1 MVFVAHSVVNTADP
15 AAGSTDA
22 AGASA
27 TATGGSVNIRGD
39 DNDEDVLE
47 SFTTE
52 ERRDISNMARDPNI
66 YDKFVGSIAPTVHGH
81 VDIKRAVALML
92 FGGVHKE
99 TSEKINLRGDIN
111 VLVVGDPSCA
121 KSQFLKYVSTFLPR
135 AVYTSGKSSSAAGLT
150 ATVAKDIETGEFCI
164 EAGALML
171 ADNGICCIDEF
182 DKMDAKDQV
191 AIHEAMEQ
199 QTISMTKAGIQATL
213 NARTSILAA
222 ANPVGGRY
230 DRSKKL
236 KHNLSLPAPILSR
249 FDLVHVMID
258 EPDEFRD
265 YALARHIVSLHQR
278 RENAVTADYALPQ
291 LQRYIRYARTIRPKL
306 TPEAQKEVVEAYVRL
321 RQGDSQPGSQAAYRI
336 TVRQLE
342 ALVRLSEALARV
354 HCRKDVLPAHV
365 REARRLLSESIIA
378 VEARDVTLEQGD
390 GFDDDVDDYGPV
402 LPDGWYEAHG
412 RSRPDEANGADGA
425 DAMDA
430 DGDAGADADAG
441 EDADADAADAPAS
454 PPAPARKATATVA
467 FDKFQQV
474 RNALVGH
481 IRRKE
486 MEDGGVEG
494 AGVAQVDLTNW
505 YIGEVANTRGIA
517 DTKELLAELKLVRT
531 IIGHLIRREGTL
543 VVVQE
548 AEPLPELPD
557 VEGAEET
564 PEQAAARAAKERK
577 RAVDHRV
584 LAVNPNYNFG
594 S

>member
-1 MVFVAHSVVNTADP
+1 
-15 AAGSTDA
+15 
-22 AGASA
+22 
-27 TATGGSVNIRGD
+27 
-39 DNDEDVLE
+39 
-47 SFTTE
+47 
-52 ERRDISNMARDPNI
+52 MARDPNI